1 MTGERRHRYLC
12 ADDYA
17 MTAGVSRGI
26 EQLAQLRKISATS
39 AMVTTAHWAAD
50 AARIREL
57 RGHIAIGLHLN
68 LTLGV
73 PSSGTCAS
81 LAPSGRFL
89 ELQPLI
95 KAALTGRIAHG
106 EARDEIRRQ
115 LDAFETALGYAPD
128 HIDGHQHV
136 HVLPVIRGALL
147 DEVATRYRER
157 PPLLRDP
164 GEGLAS
170 IATTSPARG
179 KALVVKALA
188 SGFSAAARRRGLTVN
203 SSFAG
208 FSGFDTSRPFESE
221 IVAALDRRRD
231 ASAFKI
237 VMCHPGFADEELGRI
252 DPVVARRQQELE
264 TLERLGPPEAVLW
277 HPYSADGGVAR
288 VDRPVPLWRE
298 AWGQGVHSRGVHS

>member
-1 MTGERRHRYLC
+1 VTGERRHRYLC

-68 LTLGV
+68 LTLGA
-73 PSSGTCAS
+73 PLNSSRPT
-81 LAPSGRFL
+81 LAPSGSFL

-95 KAALTGRIAHG
+95 KAALTRKIAHG
-106 EARDEIRRQ
+106 DALDEVRRQ
-115 LDAFETALGYAPD
+115 LDVFETALGFPPD

-136 HVLPVIRGALL
+136 HVLPVIRRALL
-147 DEVATRYRER
+147 DEVAGRYRER

-164 GEGLAS
+164 GEGLVS

-188 SGFSAAARRRGLTVN
+188 SGFAAAARRRGLTVN
-203 SSFAG
+203 TSFAG

-221 IVAALDRRRD
+221 IVAALDRRSD

-237 VMCHPGFADEELGRI
+237 VMCHPGFADDELGRI
-252 DPVVARRQQELE
+252 DPVVQRREQELDA
-264 TLERLGPPEAVLW
+264 LKRLSPPEAVLW
-277 HPYSADGGVAR
+277 HPYSADGGIAR
-288 VDRPVPLWRE
+288 VDRPIPSWRE
-298 AWGQGVHSRGVHS
+298 AWGQGVHSGGDHS